1 MFSKEN
7 RGHTLSGILFVALFS
22 LAASYIAGLPFIQAI
37 QLSPLIIGIIIG
49 VFYAN
54 TLRNHLPEEWVPGIL
69 FCTKTILRLGIILYG
84 FRLTF
89 QALQSVG
96 MGGLI
101 LGILIVASTFLIG
114 YFIGTKW
121 LKMDKDTS
129 ILISAGSSICGAA
142 AVLATEPV
150 IKAKPYKSVIAV
162 STVVVFGTISMFLFP
177 FAYSAGWLPFN
188 DTEIGMFIGGTIHEV
203 AHSVAAG
210 SAINPEVTE
219 VSVITKMIRVMLLAP
234 FLIILSIWV
243 AKSAKNKIGGA
254 TKSKIAV
261 PWFAF
266 LFIVMIGVNSL
277 NVIPS
282 GVVKGI
288 NNLDT
293 FLLTMAMTALGM
305 ETNLKKFKSAGTK
318 PIVLATIL
326 YGWLIGFGILA
337 VKLIA

>member
-22 LAASYIAGLPFIQAI
+22 LAATYISDIPFVQAI
-37 QLSPLIIGIIIG
+37 QLSPLIIGIVIG

-54 TLRNHLPEEWVPGIL
+54 TLRNHLPEAWVPGIL
-69 FCTKTILRLGIILYG
+69 FCTKTVLRWGIILYG

-101 LGILIVASTFLIG
+101 LGIMMVSTTFIIG
-114 YFIGTKW
+114 YFIGVKW
-121 LKMDKDTS
+121 LKMDRDTT

-177 FAYSAGWLPFN
+177 FAYSSGWLPFN
-188 DTEIGMFIGGTIHEV
+188 DTEIGLFIGGTIHEV
-203 AHSVAAG
+203 AHAVAAG

-219 VSVITKMIRVMLLAP
+219 VSVISKMIRVMLLAP
-234 FLIILSIWV
+234 FLITLSIWI
-243 AKSAKNKIGGA
+243 AKTAKNKMVA
-254 TKSKIAV
+254 TTKSKITI

-266 LFIVMIGVNSL
+266 LFIGMIAVNSL
-277 NVIPS
+277 QIIPS
-282 GVVKGI
+282 SVVVNI
-288 NNLDT
+288 NEIDT

-318 PIVLATIL
+318 PIALASIL
-326 YGWLIGFGILA
+326 YAWLIGFGIIA